1 MNGSSG
7 ENLETE
13 DLHYVGQNFI
23 MEFFI
28 PIYGIITNK
37 SALHISLV
45 IDKISRYSESATKII
60 AALNIHW
67 TRSALTLNTQATD
80 K

>member
-28 PIYGIITNK
+28 MELDN
-37 SALHISLV
+37 SSL
-45 IDKISRYSESATKII
+45 S
-60 AALNIHW
+60 
-67 TRSALTLNTQATD
+67 
-80 K
+80 